1 MSEAEKIEFVKS
13 LIDDAHMGEEQI
25 AAYLA
30 VAKSRIMDKRH
41 PFGVPDNAEMP
52 VQYDHLQC
60 ELAVRL
66 IARRGGEGQISHG
79 ENGVNRMWANADD
92 SDLLVR
98 VTPCVGVCKC

>member
-30 VAKSRIMDKRH
+30 VAMSRIMDKLY
-41 PFGVPDNAEMP
+41 PFGNPGGAVMP
-52 VQYDHLQC
+52 EQYGMLQC

-66 IARRGGEGQISHG
+66 IARRGGEGQVSHG
-79 ENGVNRMWANADD
+79 ENGVSRTWANADD